1 MRSMI
6 PALLIVDLLA
16 AAVGEAATPV
26 PDPATLDALRAD
38 LTQAKIV
45 RVTSASGTQMLR
57 DVRLDSLGI
66 ASARWGAGA
75 GARPALFTPQDAMPP
90 PAPRP
95 ISWSDI
101 SRIETGSTNVP
112 IAALKGLVVGGL
124 LGYAVWATIP
134 TGEDGGQGP
143 AGVIIGV
150 PALAGLALGA
160 WLGSERY
167 HWSAVY
173 PRATAPSSK

>member
-6 PALLIVDLLA
+6 PALLIVDLL
-16 AAVGEAATPV
+16 
-26 PDPATLDALRAD
+26 
-38 LTQAKIV
+38 
-45 RVTSASGTQMLR
+45 
-57 DVRLDSLGI
+57 
-66 ASARWGAGA
+66 
-75 GARPALFTPQDAMPP
+75 
-90 PAPRP
+90 
-95 ISWSDI
+95 
-101 SRIETGSTNVP
+101 
-112 IAALKGLVVGGL
+112 
-124 LGYAVWATIP
+124 
-134 TGEDGGQGP
+134 

>member
-6 PALLIVDLLA
+6 PASLIVDLLA

-66 ASARWGAGA
+66 ASTRWGAGA
-75 GARPALFTPQDAMPP
+75 GARPALFTSRDAMPP

-101 SRIETGSTNVP
+101 SRIETGGTNVP
-112 IAALKGLVVGGL
+112 IAALKM
-124 LGYAVWATIP
+124 
-134 TGEDGGQGP
+134 
-143 AGVIIGV
+143 IGSRSTN
-150 PALAGLALGA
+150 
-160 WLGSERY
+160 GSEGAIR
-167 HWSAVY
+167 
-173 PRATAPSSK
+173 